1 MVATSKSCLNRV
13 ALILIALLGLGAGC
27 FYTDPINQRPSVAIH
42 PMTTGDLYRGQQMVT
57 LDGVA
62 DDPDGDVVAFQ
73 WRAYACNQDGTTQ
86 TCDAA
91 QYDSGVDHEF
101 ITHVPMT
108 LADPDHASLPL
119 NVVHITLEGRDSYGA
134 TARPSQ
140 IHDFNVTDAAP
151 TLEMRK
157 EPRNRYVVNIPINVF
172 ARIGDADDVL
182 DATTDASK
190 ITLSPWMAE
199 GPAIADNFTLTQDIP
214 APADDAVHFQLGK
227 SFTPT
232 ATGDWTIVL
241 TATDPSLVSKQT
253 PLPIHVDADGPP
265 CLGQWDPTATS
276 VPNTTIPITDPTLF
290 QVLVVADDLDPY
302 PSVPNDP
309 IYGTTEFHWSI
320 VPPGGTR
327 QPLTGVTGSGVALD
341 PDSYTPGDIVEL
353 RVEIQDRNHT
363 AVNCPD
369 TDLTCSVISDQ
380 SCLQRL
386 TWRVE
391 VR

>member
-1 MVATSKSCLNRV
+1 MVATSKSCLNRF

-42 PMTTGDLYRGQQMVT
+42 PVTTGDLMRGQTMVT
-57 LDGVA
+57 LEAIA
-62 DDPDGDVVAFQ
+62 DDPDGDSVAFQ
-73 WRAYACNQDGTTQ
+73 WRAYACNQDGTVQ

-101 ITHVPMT
+101 VTNVPT
-108 LADPDHASLPL
+108 VLADLDHASLPL
-119 NVVHITLEGRDSYGA
+119 NIVHITLEARDSYGA
-134 TARPSQ
+134 TAKPSQ
-140 IHDFNVTDAAP
+140 VLDIPVGDAQP
-151 TLEMRK
+151 TLEMQKQARD
-157 EPRNRYVVNIPINVF
+157 RYVVNVPINVF
-172 ARIGDADDVL
+172 ARIGDPDDVF
-182 DATTDASK
+182 DAATDASK
-190 ITLSPWMAE
+190 ITLSPWMAD
-199 GPAIADNFTLTQDIP
+199 GPAIADNFVLTQDIP
-214 APADDAVHFQLGK
+214 APADDATHFQLGK

-232 ATGDWTIVL
+232 TTGDWTIVL
-241 TATDPSLVSKQT
+241 TATDPSLVSKTT
-253 PLPIHVDADGPP
+253 PLPIHVDADKPP

-290 QVLVVADDLDPY
+290 QVLVVSDDLDPY

-327 QPLTGVTGSGVALD
+327 QPLSGVTGSGVALD

-363 AVNCPD
+363 PVNCPD

-386 TWRVE
+386 TWLVE